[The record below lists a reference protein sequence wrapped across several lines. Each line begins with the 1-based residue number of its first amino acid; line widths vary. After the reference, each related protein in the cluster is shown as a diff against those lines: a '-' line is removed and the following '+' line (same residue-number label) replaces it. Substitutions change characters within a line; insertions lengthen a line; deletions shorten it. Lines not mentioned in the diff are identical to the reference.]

1 MFSVTA
7 VTAAF
12 RSAFLD
18 VLRLAVNFHEMCL
31 KSREKIVYNLRFS
44 GGISAGFR
52 TFHGVSSRCG
62 KFPSTKCEDP
72 VITCH
77 QV

>member
-7 VTAAF
+7 VCICAAF

-18 VLRLAVNFHEMCL
+18 VLRLAVNFHEMFW
-31 KSREKIVYNLRFS
+31 KSREKIVYNLWFS

-52 TFHGVSSRCG
+52 TFHGGLSRCG
-62 KFPSTKCEDP
+62 KFLLNEM
-72 VITCH
+72 
-77 QV
+77 